1 MENSITVQQIPV
13 GNGLVWGFLLKKKG
27 PLLIHNVIFSGIA
40 ETMMCYVA
48 AILHVNY
55 KAHRSLFSSMCCQP
69 VSVQSVFT
77 RCPVLHVVL
86 LLLIVTSLCLTLCH
100 LLFIL
105 ETIPSFRKP
114 TL

>member
-1 MENSITVQQIPV
+1 
-13 GNGLVWGFLLKKKG
+13 
-27 PLLIHNVIFSGIA
+27 
-40 ETMMCYVA
+40 MCYVA
-48 AILHVNY
+48 AVIHVNY

-77 RCPVLHVVL
+77 RCPVLHIVIL
-86 LLLIVTSLCLTLCH
+86 LLFVTSLCLTLCH

-105 ETIPSFRKP
+105 ETIPSFRKL